1 MTVATISDE
10 AIARLRSLERLDD
23 SPFLRR
29 KPIWLGCGEA
39 QSRLALGD
47 SDESANEKKGSD
59 GGVGSKT
66 RSGTSPLPVEQT
78 LPPYMRAKART
89 LDRSR
94 HRRRELPLLVTA
106 PRAPSP
112 DASITTTAAATQHR
126 PPASQRAS
134 EGWGENGESV
144 FGPVS
149 KSTVIDIA
157 RSGRR
162 SYPAS
167 TTKSKGVTIPPK
179 ADTEGGKIH
188 AVSNI
193 GQSGGGRQ
201 ARATIVANAHADNGD
216 RGKALSSVAGEREG
230 AVIDPCVDRTERL
243 QKALA
248 QVKIETA
255 TSLKR
260 YRSPSGDSGVTNNA
274 VPATWPCII
283 SESRGSPC
291 VGTDVFPGACDG
303 AGSGH
308 LSVASSRRS

>member
-1 MTVATISDE
+1 MV
-10 AIARLRSLERLDD
+10 LRDLLRAALVPTPVWETLGRCKCHHTRAPLL
-23 SPFLRR
+23 FLRHYFLTR
-29 KPIWLGCGEA
+29 QLLRF
-39 QSRLALGD
+39 Q
-47 SDESANEKKGSD
+47 SANEKKGSD

-179 ADTEGGKIH
+179 ADTEGMILD
-188 AVSNI
+188 
-193 GQSGGGRQ
+193 GGSRDRTAATGDKACVEPPRG
-201 ARATIVANAHADNGD
+201 TIVVF
-216 RGKALSSVAGEREG
+216 LPSSESVPPPAWEKKREG
-230 AVIDPCVDRTERL
+230 AVRRN
-243 QKALA
+243 
-248 QVKIETA
+248 IE
-255 TSLKR
+255 L
-260 YRSPSGDSGVTNNA
+260 
-274 VPATWPCII
+274 
-283 SESRGSPC
+283 
-291 VGTDVFPGACDG
+291 
-303 AGSGH
+303 
-308 LSVASSRRS
+308 